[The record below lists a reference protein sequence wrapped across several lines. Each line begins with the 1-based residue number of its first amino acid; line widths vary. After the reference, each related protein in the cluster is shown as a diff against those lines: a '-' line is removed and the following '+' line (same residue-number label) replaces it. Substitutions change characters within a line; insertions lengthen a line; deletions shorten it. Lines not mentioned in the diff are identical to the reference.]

1 MRNTLFLAILAST
14 ALNAQVNFTSQNIS
28 MPGQYRNCIVDMN
41 GDYLDDIISVS
52 SNRIYIN
59 LQNADGSFTLKE
71 YSTSNSPYMPGW
83 SITAGDFNGDGY
95 NDLMYGSGSGVAFAM
110 SDFTSSFGYGIVY
123 GNQYVFSQRGNF
135 IDINNDGN
143 LDAYMCHDV
152 EPSVYYINENNVP
165 VFHQGGLGDYPT
177 GGHYGSIW
185 VDYNNDGLMDLFI
198 AKCGSTAGKRIN
210 ELHRNNGD
218 GTFTNVAPA
227 ANLDSSAENWST
239 AWGDF
244 NNDGWLDLFNGI
256 NAQMQSEVGNHELMR
271 NNGDGTFTNV
281 TAGSGFDDFNGKSR
295 EHHAYDFDNDGFLDI
310 AGNSN
315 KIFYNDG
322 GEEFHFTPANA
333 PFSDAAFGDLNNDG
347 FIDAYFNNT
356 IYYNQGNNNN
366 WIKITTKGTESNTNG
381 IGARVELYSDLG
393 MQIREVRAGQGFAF
407 MSTLNTHFGIGTD
420 TEIEKIIVR
429 WPSGIVDT
437 IFEPQINTTLHIV
450 EGQHQMGVTDLD
462 RLSFAVYPNP
472 VKDILNLKADSMKNA
487 SYEIRDLAGALV
499 MKGDAQT
506 GKINVQQL
514 NKGVYVMTFIQNG
527 QKTHTKFIKQ

>member
-1 MRNTLFLAILAST
+1 MLVTTVSLQ
-14 ALNAQVNFTSQNIS
+14 AQVTFTTTTNS
-28 MPGQYRNCIVDMN
+28 MPGETKRCVVDMN
-41 GDYLDDIISVS
+41 GDYLDDIVAVS

-59 LQNADGSFTLKE
+59 QQNADGTFLLKE
-71 YSTSNSPYMPGW
+71 YTTNNTPYMPGW

-110 SDFTSSFGYGIVY
+110 SDFTSSFGYSIVY

-152 EPSVYYINENNVP
+152 EPSVYYINENNIP
-165 VFHQGGLGDYPT
+165 VFNQGGLGDHPT

-198 AKCGSTAGKRIN
+198 AKCGSTPNKRIN

-218 GTFTNVAPA
+218 GTFTNVAPT
-227 ANLDSSAENWST
+227 ANLDSSSENWST

-281 TAGSGFDDFNGKSR
+281 TEGSGFDDFNGKSR
-295 EHHAYDFDNDGFLDI
+295 EHIAYDFDNDGFLDI

-315 KIFYNDG
+315 RIFFNNGDMT
-322 GEEFHFTPANA
+322 FTAGNV

-347 FIDAYFNNT
+347 FIDAYAFGN

-366 WIKITTKGTESNTNG
+366 WIKITTKGTESNNNG

-393 MQIREVRAGQGFAF
+393 MQIREVRAGEGFAF
-407 MSTLNTHFGIGTD
+407 MSTLNTHFGIGTN
-420 TEIEKIIVR
+420 TEIEKIIVK
-429 WPSGIVDT
+429 WPSGIIDT
-437 IFEPQINTTLHIV
+437 ILNPTINSTLHIV
-450 EGQHQMGVTDLD
+450 EGDHQMGVTDLD
-462 RLSFAVYPNP
+462 QLAFAVYPNP
-472 VKDILNLKADSMKNA
+472 VKDILNIKSKTLVNSTF
-487 SYEIRDLAGALV
+487 EIRDLAGSLV

-514 NKGVYVMTFIQNG
+514 NKGVYILTFVQEG
-527 QKTHTKFIKQ
+527 KRTHSKFIKQ